1 MNRTRGAP
9 TDFAYTPASKKRPS
23 TTTTTLPGNQDGG
36 ENGTDDMTDK
46 SNTMDDSMI
55 IFRLFSLNEINLYL
69 KYQ

>member
-1 MNRTRGAP
+1 M
-9 TDFAYTPASKKRPS
+9 S
-23 TTTTTLPGNQDGG
+23 PGNQDGG